1 MSKIVL
7 IGAGSAQFGFGTLGD
22 IFSCRALQGGSVVL
36 HDIDAAALD
45 KVLQSA
51 TGFINEKRLPY
62 TLSATTDRKQALQGA
77 DFCIISIEA
86 GDRFAL
92 WEQDWNVPRQLG
104 IRQVYGENGGPG
116 GLFHSLRIIPPI
128 LDICEDIRAV
138 CPQAHVFN
146 YSNPMSRI
154 CLAVSRKFPELKF
167 VGLCH
172 EVFSL
177 KRHLPL
183 MLDTPLE
190 DLLIRA
196 GGLNHFSVLLE
207 ISASGKDLYPEVRS
221 KALAYFKDIPGD
233 ATLLGQL
240 VGAGEIPTR
249 PWAER
254 GLFEVML
261 SKFGVLPITLDSH
274 FGEYLQWAHEVVDHD
289 GIADFFTCY
298 RRYCRE
304 KEPGIEMAFSEE
316 RAMPIMEG
324 ILGDSG
330 HEELAVNIANHG
342 LIDDLPGDLVV
353 EVPAT
358 VTKNGVTGIPLGRL
372 PKGVAGLLQNQVAVH
387 ELTVEAVLEKS
398 KSAALQALLVDP
410 VVDSVKAAEKTLEKI
425 LELQNPYLDYLK

>member
-22 IFSCRALQGGSVVL
+22 IFSSRALEGGSVVL
-36 HDIDAAALD
+36 HDIDETALKKVFENAAE
-45 KVLQSA
+45 
-51 TGFINEKRLPY
+51 FIEEKKLPFE
-62 TLSATTDRKQALQGA
+62 LSSTTDRKEALRGA
-77 DFCIISIEA
+77 DFCVTSIEA

-92 WEQDWNVPRQLG
+92 WEQDWNVPKEFG

-128 LDICEDIRAV
+128 LDICEDIRSI
-138 CPQAHVFN
+138 CPRAHVFN

-154 CLAVSRKFPELKF
+154 CLAVSRRFPDLKF

-183 MLDTPLE
+183 MLETPLE
-190 DLLIRA
+190 DLKIRA
-196 GGLNHFSVLLE
+196 GGLNHFSVLLD
-207 ISASGKDLYPEVRS
+207 IRASGKDLYPEVR
-221 KALAYFKDIPGD
+221 KKTLAYFKDIPGD

-254 GLFEVML
+254 GLFKVML
-261 SKFGVLPITLDSH
+261 EIFSVLPITLDSH

-289 GIADFFTCY
+289 GIAGFFNYY
-298 RRYCRE
+298 RRYCR
-304 KEPGIEMAFSEE
+304 KKQPGIEMAFSEE
-316 RAMPIMEG
+316 RAIPIIEG
-324 ILGDSG
+324 ILEDSG
-330 HEELAVNIANHG
+330 HEELAVNIVNDG
-342 LIDDLPGDLVV
+342 LIDDLPNDLVV

-358 VTKNGVTGIPLGRL
+358 VSKDGVRGIPLGRL
-372 PKGVAGLLQNQVAVH
+372 PKGIAGLLQNQVAVH
-387 ELTVEAVLEKS
+387 ELTVEAVSKKS
-398 KSAALQALLVDP
+398 KAAALQALLVDP
-410 VVDSVKAAEKTLEKI
+410 VVDSVKAAERTLEKI
-425 LELQNPYLDYLK
+425 LELQKPYLGYLK